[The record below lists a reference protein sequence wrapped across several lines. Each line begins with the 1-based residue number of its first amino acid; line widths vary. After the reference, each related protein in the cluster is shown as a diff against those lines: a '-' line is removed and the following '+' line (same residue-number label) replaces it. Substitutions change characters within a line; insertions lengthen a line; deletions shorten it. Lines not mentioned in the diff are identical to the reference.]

1 MTDSVFQAIGAG
13 SVAAHHIGTA
23 VTGPVNVLTAELLN
37 SARDVQAP
45 AGLTNLPPLP
55 LCFGRTS
62 ELDRLRGAL
71 EQPTAGTAVVQGL
84 GGVGKSTLALA
95 YAHSHRRDYTVMW
108 WIAGASPDHIEQS
121 LAGLALRLIPVWAGS
136 ASTEDRAA
144 WAMLWLQWHPGWL
157 LIFDNVENPADLQ
170 PYVSTSNGHV
180 IATSRRSA
188 GWPTSVTT
196 LALDVLD
203 LAAASDLLC
212 SQVLGATSPTHRQIQ
227 ETRALSA
234 DLGQLPLALMQAGAY
249 LAQNPTIS
257 IERYRRRLIG
267 ALDKAPE
274 GVDPERTVARI
285 WRQTISTLTERNPL
299 AVRVLSTLAWLAPDD
314 IPVGLLTPITD
325 DSDDLHE
332 ALGVLAVYCMVS
344 LTQNSVSIHRLVQT
358 TLRNQP
364 PIGDSAPT
372 GRLEAEWLLSA
383 AVAPLGEPPDS
394 GRSPAWDRLLPHL
407 VALAASTPGGHTDT
421 FLAGRYVSAAD
432 YLRGLGHEA
441 RAVPLLKAAL
451 ARLEAIV
458 SAEHELTMKVRA
470 NLANAYYGAGDFGRS
485 IAILEPM
492 VAQCAQ
498 VFGDSH
504 PGTLTVVSNLANS
517 YRESGDLARAV
528 TLHAETLARRRN
540 ALGDDHPETLVS
552 CEELARTYHAS
563 GDLDRSVSLHEATH
577 TQYRR
582 ILGPTHPAT
591 LSSQHGLASAYLASG
606 DLSRAIPMYTAV
618 FAQRQQALGDSDP
631 ETITSR
637 NNLAYAYLIAGRP
650 EQAAQHL
657 KTALARCEEVY
668 GEAHPETIAVRAN
681 LGCAY
686 RDAGDSTRSL
696 PLLETAAAQSAHL
709 LGDAH
714 PHTLTTRNGL
724 ARAYQAAGQDGRA
737 IAQYDTILKHRAALL
752 GETHPHT
759 LATRSGLAN
768 AHLAAGDPD
777 RAVPLFE
784 TVVAQCEQVFGE
796 SHPDTLSNYIGL
808 ADALRQTDSPA
819 RAVPL
824 SESTLER
831 CVGSL
836 GEDHPHTM
844 VCRSNL
850 ALAHLTVGDAPR
862 AVQLLEA
869 AVCNAGLIFGDTH
882 PHTITSRMNLAA
894 AHMESDNAAQAVAVL
909 EDVRALLEA
918 ELGRVHPQTL
928 HCTAMLARAL
938 GGSGSLL
945 RAIELL
951 EHSVALA
958 EKELDVNHP
967 DTVKQRQYLA
977 EIYRA
982 NDQPDLAVPLYEANL
997 THWQQTLGDHPN
1009 VLNTQLTLGDAH
1021 HEAGAHHEAIAVYR
1035 VALGR
1040 VEPTLGPENP
1050 LVAQIRARIDAAEHA
1065 TSRSDRQH
1073 SS

>member
-1 MTDSVFQAIGAG
+1 MTDFIFQATGAG
-13 SVAAHHIGTA
+13 SVAAHQIGTA
-23 VTGPVNVLTAELLN
+23 ITGPVNVLTTELLN

-62 ELDRLRGAL
+62 ELGWLRSTLG
-71 EQPTAGTAVVQGL
+71 QPTAGTAVVQGL

-95 YAHSHRRDYTVMW
+95 YAHRHRRDYTVMW
-108 WIAGASPDHIEQS
+108 WIAAASADHIEQS
-121 LAGLALRLIPVWAGS
+121 LADLALRLIPVWAGS
-136 ASTEDRAA
+136 ASTKDRAA
-144 WAMLWLQWHPGWL
+144 WATSWLQWHPGWL

-170 PYVSTSNGHV
+170 PYVSTPNGHV

-188 GWPTSVTT
+188 SWPTSVAT

-212 SQVLGATSPTHRQIQ
+212 SQVLGETPPTHRQIQ

-234 DLGQLPLALMQAGAY
+234 DLGQLPIALMQAGAY

-314 IPVGLLTPITD
+314 IPVELLTPITD

-332 ALGVLAVYCMVS
+332 ALGVLAVYSMVS
-344 LTQNSVSIHRLVQT
+344 LTQDSVSIHRLVQT

-364 PIGDSAPT
+364 PNGDNAPT
-372 GRLEAEWLLSA
+372 GRLEAEQLLST

-407 VALAASTPGGHTDT
+407 VALAATTPDGHADT
-421 FLAGRYVSAAD
+421 FPAGRYASAA
-432 YLRGLGHEA
+432 LHLQGLGHDA
-441 RAVPLLKAAL
+441 RAVPLLTAAL
-451 ARLEAIV
+451 ARCEALAG
-458 SAEHELTMKVRA
+458 AEHEITMKVRA
-470 NLANAYYGAGDFGRS
+470 NLGQAYHGAGDFERS
-485 IAILEPM
+485 IATLEPL

-498 VFGDSH
+498 VRGDSD
-504 PGTLTVVSNLANS
+504 PGTLTVASNLANS
-517 YRESGDLARAV
+517 YRDYGDLARAI
-528 TLHAETLARRRN
+528 TLHEETLARRRK
-540 ALGDDHPETLVS
+540 ALGNDHPDTLVS

-563 GDLDRSVSLHEATH
+563 GDLVRAVSLYEATL
-577 TQYRR
+577 TQYQRL
-582 ILGPTHPAT
+582 LGPTHPAT
-591 LSSQHGLASAYLASG
+591 LSSQHGLAAVYLASG

-618 FAQRQQALGDSDP
+618 FAQWQQALGDSDP
-631 ETITSR
+631 KTITSR
-637 NNLAYAYLIAGRP
+637 NNLANAYLTAGRP
-650 EQAAQHL
+650 DQAAQHL
-657 KTALARCEEVY
+657 ETALTRCEEVY
-668 GEAHPETIAVRAN
+668 GEAHPDTIAIRTN

-686 RDAGDSTRSL
+686 RDAGDATRSL

-714 PHTLTTRNGL
+714 PQTLTTRNGL
-724 ARAYQAAGQDGRA
+724 ARAYQAAGHHGRA
-737 IAQYDTILKHRAALL
+737 IAQYDTILKNRAALL

-759 LATRSGLAN
+759 IATRSGLAN

-784 TVVAQCEQVFGE
+784 TAVAQCEQVFGE

-808 ADALRQTDSPA
+808 ADALRGTDDPA

-831 CVGSL
+831 CVRSL
-836 GEDHPHTM
+836 GEDHPHTI
-844 VCRSNL
+844 VCRNNL

-862 AVQLLEA
+862 AVQILEA
-869 AVCNAGLIFGDTH
+869 AVRNASLIFGDTH
-882 PHTITSRMNLAA
+882 PQTVTSRISLAA
-894 AHMESDNAAQAVAVL
+894 AHMESDNPAQAVAVL
-909 EDVRALLEA
+909 EDARAQLAA
-918 ELGRVHPQTL
+918 ELGRVHRQTL

-938 GGSGSLL
+938 GGSGGLP
-945 RAIELL
+945 RATELL
-951 EHSVALA
+951 ENSVALA
-958 EKELDVNHP
+958 EKELGVTHP
-967 DTVKQRQYLA
+967 DTVNQRQYLA
-977 EIYRA
+977 EIYRV
-982 NDQPDLAVPLYEANL
+982 NDQPHLAVPLYEANL
-997 THWQQTLGDHPN
+997 THWLQTLGDHPN
-1009 VLNTQLTLGDAH
+1009 VLNAQLTLADTH
-1021 HEAGAHHEAIAVYR
+1021 QEAGAHQKAIAVCR
-1035 VALGR
+1035 VVLGR
-1040 VEPTLGPENP
+1040 IEPTLGPENP
-1050 LVAQIRARIDAAEHA
+1050 LVAQIRARIKAAEFA
-1065 TSRSDRQH
+1065 TSRSDR
-1073 SS
+1073 

>member
-1 MTDSVFQAIGAG
+1 MTDFTFQAIGAG
-13 SVAAHHIGTA
+13 SVAAHRIGTA
-23 VTGPVNVLTAELLN
+23 ITGPVNVLTAELLN

-45 AGLTNLPPLP
+45 GGLTNLPPLP

-62 ELDRLRGAL
+62 ELGWLRDKLGKPA
-71 EQPTAGTAVVQGL
+71 AGTAVVQGL

-108 WIAGASPDHIEQS
+108 WIAAASPDHIEQS
-121 LAGLALRLIPVWAGS
+121 LADLALRLIPVWAGS
-136 ASTEDRAA
+136 ASTEERAA
-144 WAMLWLQWHPGWL
+144 WAMLWLQWHSGWL
-157 LIFDNVENPADLQ
+157 LIFDNVEDPADLR
-170 PYVSTSNGHV
+170 PYVSTPNGHV

-188 GWPTSVTT
+188 SWPTSVAT

-203 LAAASDLLC
+203 LAAASELLC
-212 SQVLGATSPTHRQIQ
+212 SQVLGATSPSHRQMQ

-234 DLGQLPLALMQAGAY
+234 DLGQLPIALMQAGAY

-344 LTQNSVSIHRLVQT
+344 LTQDSVSIHRLVQT

-364 PIGDSAPT
+364 PIGDSSPT
-372 GRLEAEWLLSA
+372 GRLEAERLLSA

-407 VALAASTPGGHTDT
+407 VALAATTPEGHADT
-421 FLAGRYVSAAD
+421 FPAGRYASAAL
-432 YLRGLGHEA
+432 YLQGLGHDA
-441 RAVPLLKAAL
+441 RAVPLLTAAL
-451 ARLEAIV
+451 TRCEALAG
-458 SAEHELTMKVRA
+458 AEHEVTMKVRA
-470 NLANAYYGAGDFGRS
+470 NLASAYHGASDFERS
-485 IAILEPM
+485 IAILEPL

-498 VFGDSH
+498 VLGDSH
-504 PGTLTVVSNLANS
+504 PGTLAVAFNLANS
-517 YRESGDLARAV
+517 YCDYGDLARAI
-528 TLHAETLARRRN
+528 TLHEETLSRRRHV
-540 ALGDDHPETLVS
+540 LGNDHLDTLVS
-552 CEELARTYHAS
+552 CEELARAYHAS
-563 GDLDRSVSLHEATH
+563 GDLDRAVSLHEATL
-577 TQYRR
+577 TKYQRL
-582 ILGPTHPAT
+582 LGPTHPAT
-591 LSSQHGLASAYLASG
+591 LTSQQGLAAVYVASG

-618 FAQRQQALGDSDP
+618 FVQRQQALGDSDP
-631 ETITSR
+631 QTITSR
-637 NNLAYAYLIAGRP
+637 NNLAYAYVIAGRP
-650 EQAAQHL
+650 DKAAQHL
-657 KTALARCEEVY
+657 ETALARCEEVY
-668 GEAHPETIAVRAN
+668 GEAYPETIAIRAN

-714 PHTLTTRNGL
+714 PQTLTTRNGL
-724 ARAYQAAGQDGRA
+724 AQAYQAAGHPGRA

-768 AHLAAGDPD
+768 ARLAAGDPA

-784 TVVAQCEQVFGE
+784 TVVGQCEQVFGE

-808 ADALRQTDSPA
+808 ADALRQTDDAA
-819 RAVPL
+819 RAVSL

-831 CVGSL
+831 CVRSL
-836 GEDHPHTM
+836 GEEHPHTM

-850 ALAHLTVGDAPR
+850 AIAHLTVGDAPR
-862 AVQLLEA
+862 AVQVLEA
-869 AVCNAGLIFGDTH
+869 AVRNASLIFGETH
-882 PHTITSRMNLAA
+882 PHTVTSRINLAA

-909 EDVRALLEA
+909 EDVRAQLEA
-918 ELGRVHPQTL
+918 ELGRVHSQTL

-938 GGSGSLL
+938 GGSGGLL
-945 RAIELL
+945 RATELL
-951 EHSVALA
+951 EYSVALA
-958 EKELDVNHP
+958 EKELGVTHP

-982 NDQPDLAVPLYEANL
+982 NDRPDLAVPLYEANL

-1009 VLNTQLTLGDAH
+1009 VLNAQLTLADTH
-1021 HEAGAHHEAIAVYR
+1021 QEAGAHQKAIAVYR

-1040 VEPTLGPENP
+1040 IEPTLGPENP
-1050 LVAQIRARIDAAEHA
+1050 LVAQIRARIDAAEYA
-1065 TSRSDRQH
+1065 TSRSHR
-1073 SS
+1073 

>member
-1 MTDSVFQAIGAG
+1 MTESTFQAIGAG

-23 VTGPVNVLTAELLN
+23 VTGPVNVLTAELLS

-55 LCFGRTS
+55 LCFGRTN
-62 ELDRLRGAL
+62 ELDWLRGTLGQSAD
-71 EQPTAGTAVVQGL
+71 GTAVVQGL

-95 YAHSHRRDYTVMW
+95 YAHGHRRDYNVTW
-108 WIAGASPDHIEQS
+108 WIAAASPVHIEQS
-121 LAGLALRLIPVWAGS
+121 LADLALRLIPVWAGS
-136 ASTEDRAA
+136 ATTEERAA
-144 WAMLWLQWHPGWL
+144 WATLWLQWHPGWL
-157 LIFDNVENPADLQ
+157 LVFDNVEDPPDLQ
-170 PYVSTSNGHV
+170 PYVSAPNGHV

-188 GWPTSVTT
+188 SWPTSIAT

-203 LAAASDLLC
+203 LAAANDLLC
-212 SQVLGATSPTHRQIQ
+212 RQVLGATSPTHRQIQ

-257 IERYRRRLIG
+257 IERYRRRLLG

-299 AVRVLSTLAWLAPDD
+299 AVRVLSTLAWLAPDG
-314 IPVGLLTPITD
+314 IPVGLLTSIAD

-344 LTQNSVSIHRLVQT
+344 LTPDSVSIHRLVQT
-358 TLRNQP
+358 TLRNQS

-372 GRLEAEWLLSA
+372 GRLEAERLLSA
-383 AVAPLGEPPDS
+383 AVTSLGEPPDS
-394 GRSPAWDRLLPHL
+394 GRSPTWDRLLPHL
-407 VALAASTPGGHTDT
+407 VALAATTPDGHVDT
-421 FLAGRYVSAAD
+421 FPAGRYASAAL
-432 YLRGLGHEA
+432 YLQGLGHDG
-441 RAVPLLKAAL
+441 RAVPLLTAAL
-451 ARLEAIV
+451 ARCEALAG
-458 SAEHELTMKVRA
+458 AEHEITMKVRS
-470 NLANAYYGAGDFGRS
+470 NLGDAYYGAGDFERS
-485 IAILEPM
+485 IAILEPL

-498 VFGDSH
+498 VLGDSH
-504 PGTLTVVSNLANS
+504 PGTLTVAANLANS
-517 YRESGDLARAV
+517 YRDSGDLARAI
-528 TLHAETLARRRN
+528 TLHEETLARRRH
-540 ALGDDHPETLVS
+540 ALGNDHPDTLVS

-563 GDLDRSVSLHEATH
+563 GDWGRAVALYEATLTH
-577 TQYRR
+577 HQRS
-582 ILGPTHPAT
+582 LGPTHPAT
-591 LSSQHGLASAYLASG
+591 LSSQQGLAAVYLASG

-618 FAQRQQALGDSDP
+618 FTQWQQAFGDS
-631 ETITSR
+631 ESKTITSR

-650 EQAAQHL
+650 DQAAQHL
-657 KTALARCEEVY
+657 ETALVRCEEVY
-668 GEAHPETIAVRAN
+668 GEAYPETIAIRAN

-686 RDAGDSTRSL
+686 RDAGDFTRSL

-709 LGDAH
+709 LGEGH
-714 PHTLTTRNGL
+714 PQTLTTRNGL
-724 ARAYQAAGQDGRA
+724 AQAYRAAGHDGQA

-784 TVVAQCEQVFGE
+784 TVVTQCEQVFGE

-808 ADALRQTDSPA
+808 ADALRQTDNPA
-819 RAVPL
+819 QAVPL

-831 CVGSL
+831 CVRSL
-836 GEDHPHTM
+836 GEDHPHTV

-850 ALAHLTVGDAPR
+850 AIAHLAVGDAPR
-862 AVQLLEA
+862 AVQVLEA
-869 AVCNAGLIFGDTH
+869 AVCNASLIFGDTH
-882 PHTITSRMNLAA
+882 PHTVTSRINLAA

-909 EDVRALLEA
+909 EDVHAQLEA
-918 ELGRVHPQTL
+918 KLSRIHPQTL

-938 GGSGSLL
+938 GGSGGLP
-945 RAIELL
+945 RATELL

-958 EKELDVNHP
+958 EKELGVTHP

-997 THWQQTLGDHPN
+997 AHWQQTLGDHPN
-1009 VLNTQLTLGDAH
+1009 VLSTQLTLAETH
-1021 HEAGAHHEAIAVYR
+1021 QEAGAHQKALAVYR
-1035 VALGR
+1035 VALDR
-1040 VEPTLGPENP
+1040 IEPTLGPENP
-1050 LVAQIRARIDAAEHA
+1050 LVTQIRARIDAAEHA
-1065 TSRSDRQH
+1065 ASRSDR
-1073 SS
+1073 

>member
-1 MTDSVFQAIGAG
+1 MTDSTFQAIGAG

-23 VTGPVNVLTAELLN
+23 ITGPVNVLTAELLN

-62 ELDRLRGAL
+62 ELGWLRDTLGHPA
-71 EQPTAGTAVVQGL
+71 AGTAVVQGL
-84 GGVGKSTLALA
+84 GGVGKSTLALT
-95 YAHSHRRDYTVMW
+95 YAHRHRREYTVMW
-108 WIAGASPDHIEQS
+108 WIAAASPNHIEQS
-121 LAGLALRLIPVWAGS
+121 LADLTLRLIPVWAGS
-136 ASTEDRAA
+136 ASTKDRAA
-144 WAMLWLQWHPGWL
+144 WAMSWLQWHPGWL
-157 LIFDNVENPADLQ
+157 LVFDNVEDPADLQ

-180 IATSRRSA
+180 ITTSRRSA
-188 GWPTSVTT
+188 SWPTSVAT

-203 LAAASDLLC
+203 LAAASELLC
-212 SQVLGATSPTHRQIQ
+212 SQVLGATPPTPRQMQ
-227 ETRALSA
+227 ENRALSA
-234 DLGQLPLALMQAGAY
+234 DLGQLPIALMQAGAY

-344 LTQNSVSIHRLVQT
+344 LTQDSVSIHRLVQT
-358 TLRNQP
+358 THRNQT
-364 PIGDSAPT
+364 PIGDSTPT
-372 GRLEAEWLLSA
+372 GRLEAERLLSA

-407 VALAASTPGGHTDT
+407 VALAATTPDGHADT
-421 FLAGRYVSAAD
+421 FPAGRYASAAL
-432 YLRGLGHEA
+432 YLQGLGQDA
-441 RAVPLLKAAL
+441 RAVPLLTAAL
-451 ARLEAIV
+451 ARCEALAG
-458 SAEHELTMKVRA
+458 AEHELTMKVRA
-470 NLANAYYGAGDFGRS
+470 NLGHAYHGAGDFERS
-485 IAILEPM
+485 IAALEPL
-492 VAQCAQ
+492 VTQCAQ
-498 VFGDSH
+498 VLGDSH
-504 PGTLTVVSNLANS
+504 PGTLTVAANLANS
-517 YRESGDLARAV
+517 YRDYGDLARAI
-528 TLHAETLARRRN
+528 TLHEETLARRRH
-540 ALGDDHPETLVS
+540 ALGNDHPDTLVS

-563 GDLDRSVSLHEATH
+563 GDLDRAVSLHEATL
-577 TQYRR
+577 TQYQRL
-582 ILGPTHPAT
+582 LGPTHPAT
-591 LSSQHGLASAYLASG
+591 LTCQHGLGAVYLASG
-606 DLSRAIPMYTAV
+606 DLSRAIPIYTAV
-618 FAQRQQALGDSDP
+618 FAQQQQALGDSDP
-631 ETITSR
+631 GTITSR
-637 NNLAYAYLIAGRP
+637 NNLAYAYLTAGRP
-650 EQAAQHL
+650 DQAAQHL

-668 GEAHPETIAVRAN
+668 GEAHPETIAIRAN

-696 PLLETAAAQSAHL
+696 PLLETAVAQSAHL

-714 PHTLTTRNGL
+714 PQTLTTRNGL
-724 ARAYQAAGQDGRA
+724 AQAYQTAGHAGRA
-737 IAQYDTILKHRAALL
+737 ITQYDTILKHRAALL

-759 LATRSGLAN
+759 LATRSGLAK
-768 AHLAAGDPD
+768 ARLAAGDPA

-784 TVVAQCEQVFGE
+784 TVVAQCAQVFGE

-808 ADALRQTDSPA
+808 ADALRQTDDPA
-819 RAVPL
+819 RAVSL

-831 CVGSL
+831 CVRSL

-869 AVCNAGLIFGDTH
+869 AVRNASLIFGATH
-882 PHTITSRMNLAA
+882 PHTVTSRTNLAA
-894 AHMESDNAAQAVAVL
+894 AYLESGNAAQAVAVL
-909 EDVRALLEA
+909 EDVRAQLEA

-938 GGSGSLL
+938 GGSGGLPGRPNCWNTAL
-945 RAIELL
+945 RSPRRNSA
-951 EHSVALA
+951 S
-958 EKELDVNHP
+958 P
-967 DTVKQRQYLA
+967 T
-977 EIYRA
+977 
-982 NDQPDLAVPLYEANL
+982 
-997 THWQQTLGDHPN
+997 QT
-1009 VLNTQLTLGDAH
+1009 
-1021 HEAGAHHEAIAVYR
+1021 
-1035 VALGR
+1035 
-1040 VEPTLGPENP
+1040 
-1050 LVAQIRARIDAAEHA
+1050 
-1065 TSRSDRQH
+1065 H
-1073 SS
+1073 SSNGST